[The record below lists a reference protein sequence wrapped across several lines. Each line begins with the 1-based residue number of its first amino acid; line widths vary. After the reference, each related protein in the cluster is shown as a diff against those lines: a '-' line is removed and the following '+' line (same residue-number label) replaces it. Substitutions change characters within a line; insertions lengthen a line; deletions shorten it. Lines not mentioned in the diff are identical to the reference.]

1 MLSAVGTME
10 SSMSNAGLD
19 NRQRNKDGEISG
31 KYRNTLVRM
40 LRKIYG
46 KGFAAGYPETT
57 QLSEA
62 MLQLNEPAV
71 LS

>member
-1 MLSAVGTME
+1 VGTME

-19 NRQRNKDGEISG
+19 NRHRNKDGEISG